1 MMNSTARSLHMN
13 VHHLRIPSRKATTS
27 SFSVLF
33 HPHNSRLYGSQACY
47 RCPTARL
54 WDRRPSTL
62 PSTATTLAARSS
74 FSSNAGD
81 AFHMTSK
88 KERAAYRTLSIPVSS
103 SYEEVKGTFLKLAL
117 KHHPDKTGKNSVE
130 EFIKYRTAF
139 ETIRKATNKHKQ
151 RPNNDDDY
159 DDEEDD
165 MADEEMQSWFYEETG
180 EFLSFQMDQNTID
193 EVIKAF
199 TTLSPGGRDPGEWEM
214 ARQLTEREARRK
226 AGDLDDDDD
235 DDGPLLQLTG
245 SMSSGTTIRR
255 RQRRWAR

>member
-1 MMNSTARSLHMN
+1 
-13 VHHLRIPSRKATTS
+13 
-27 SFSVLF
+27 
-33 HPHNSRLYGSQACY
+33 
-47 RCPTARL
+47 
-54 WDRRPSTL
+54 
-62 PSTATTLAARSS
+62 
-74 FSSNAGD
+74 
-81 AFHMTSK
+81 MTSK

-103 SYEEVKGTFLKLAL
+103 SYEEVKGTFLRLAL
-117 KHHPDKTGKNSVE
+117 VHHPDKTGKNSVD

-139 ETIRKATNKHKQ
+139 ETIRKATNKQKHKHKQ
-151 RPNNDDDY
+151 RLDNDDDY
-159 DDEEDD
+159 DDDEEDD
-165 MADEEMQSWFYEETG
+165 MADEEMQTWFYEETG
-180 EFLSFQMDQNTID
+180 EFLSFQMDQDTID

-245 SMSSGTTIRR
+245 SMNSATTIRR